1 MTIYTGET
9 NEQQLKEMLSKG
21 TINVTWKENGDV
33 KSEKHT
39 IDEFVKFINSKIICQ
54 NLIKTTRNVTGGF
67 NFN

>member
-39 IDEFVKFINSKIICQ
+39 IDESVKFIK
-54 NLIKTTRNVTGGF
+54 
-67 NFN
+67 